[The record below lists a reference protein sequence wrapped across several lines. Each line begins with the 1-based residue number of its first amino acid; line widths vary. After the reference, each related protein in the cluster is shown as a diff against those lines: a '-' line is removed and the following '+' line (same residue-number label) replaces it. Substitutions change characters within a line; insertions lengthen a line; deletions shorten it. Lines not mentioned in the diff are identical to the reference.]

1 MTDSA
6 APTPISED
14 IAVLIERAVRGD
26 LSAAERSRLEE
37 LASRDPVVAEEFQ
50 RAQREEHAMSTV
62 ADLFTQRSDSERMQ
76 RAIRQKLD
84 WDGKIIRRFVVGFV
98 IWVPIYLLF
107 FVSQPWNWQ
116 LLVAIAVVPML
127 PVVVWG
133 ILTARR
139 RRAFR
144 EAVEAGDASVADEF
158 SRHLT
163 RSRNE
168 NTINRAGFLVAC
180 FAMVVMMIHDY
191 SAGNYPRAVLSSI
204 CFAVV
209 FTVGIKVVFS
219 RRYQERN
226 DLFFQGRLTLEQLF
240 EKPSSFDGLST
251 EEQDRA

>member
-1 MTDSA
+1 MSDSA
-6 APTPISED
+6 STRSISDE
-14 IAVLIERAVRGD
+14 AAMLIERAVRGEI
-26 LSAAERSRLEE
+26 SPEQRTRLDALIE
-37 LASRDPVVAEEFQ
+37 ADPVVAEEFQ

-76 RAIRQKLD
+76 LAIRQKLD
-84 WDGKIIRRFVVGFV
+84 WDRNIIRRFVVGFV

-133 ILTARR
+133 MLTARR
-139 RRAFR
+139 QLAFR

-168 NTINRAGFLVAC
+168 NTINRAGFVVAC

-191 SAGNYPRAVLSSI
+191 STGNYARAVLSSI
-204 CFAVV
+204 CFVVV
-209 FTVGIKVVFS
+209 FTAGTKVVFS
-219 RRYQERN
+219 RRYQELN
-226 DLFFQGRLTLEQLF
+226 DLFYQGRLTLEELF
-240 EKPSSFDGLST
+240 EKRAEST
-251 EEQDRA
+251 ESDGE